1 MNIVSPDVQNRMVS
15 RVEFANDKKV
25 CVLENHTFSLSSS
38 LQNNGDKEGK
48 EDDNDDDDVGDN
60 NADGDDDNALSSTFL
75 MMMIITWNVLPSL
88 CPIIWLYQYNIYH
101 SSGNS

>member
-1 MNIVSPDVQNRMVS
+1 MNVFSPDVQNRMVS

-48 EDDNDDDDVGDN
+48 EDDNDDDDDDDVDDN

-88 CPIIWLYQYNIYH
+88 CPIIWLYQ
-101 SSGNS
+101 

>member
-1 MNIVSPDVQNRMVS
+1 MNVFSPDVQNRMVS
-15 RVEFANDKKV
+15 RVKFANDKKV

-88 CPIIWLYQYNIYH
+88 CPIIWLYQ
-101 SSGNS
+101 

>member
-15 RVEFANDKKV
+15 RVKFANDKKV

-48 EDDNDDDDVGDN
+48 KDDNDDDDDDVGDN

-88 CPIIWLYQYNIYH
+88 CPIIWLYQ
-101 SSGNS
+101 